1 MAGHVGPVGARK
13 DLGVNELMKLPKF
26 DYVKPTTLEEAISFL
41 QQQDAKVL
49 AGGQS
54 LLPMMAYRMA
64 SPSLLV
70 DVRSIPELSSIR
82 FGDQVIAVGACV
94 RWVELLKNKRLL
106 EQQPLIAEAVQHI
119 AHYAIRNRGT
129 IGGSLS
135 HADPAAEM
143 PAVAL
148 CCDAELRT
156 CSSSGWRR
164 IPISEFLLGPLT
176 TALEPDEILVEVE
189 FPKWRR
195 ARKFAFVEFAR
206 RKGDFALAGICL
218 ALDLDDSSRVTQAR
232 VVCFGASDIQRRL
245 SATEAFLE
253 TELLNPAVCAAA
265 GELAASEIEAATDIH
280 ATAEYRKSLSGTLLK
295 RSLLGMLGEDP
306 RYAS

>member
-1 MAGHVGPVGARK
+1 LGPIGARK
-13 DLGVNELMKLPKF
+13 DLGVSERMKLPKF
-26 DYVKPTTLEEAISFL
+26 DYVKPKTLEEAIGFL
-41 QQQDAKVL
+41 RQEDAKVL

-64 SPSLLV
+64 APSLLV
-70 DVRSIPELSSIR
+70 DVRSISELSSIR
-82 FGDQVIAVGACV
+82 FGEELIAVGACV
-94 RWVELLKNKRLL
+94 RWVELLKNGRLT
-106 EQQPLIAEAVQHI
+106 EQQPLIPEAVQHI

-148 CCDAELRT
+148 CCDAKLHT
-156 CSSSGWRR
+156 CSSNGWRR

-195 ARKFAFVEFAR
+195 GRKFAFVEFAR

-218 ALDLDDSSRVTQAR
+218 ALDLHDSSCVTQAR
-232 VVCFGASDIQRRL
+232 VVCFGASDVQRRL
-245 SATEAFLE
+245 STTEAFLE
-253 TELLNPAVCAAA
+253 TEFLTPAACAAA
-265 GELAASEIEAATDIH
+265 GELAASEIEASTDIH

-295 RSLLGMLGEDP
+295 RALLGMLGEDP

>member
-1 MAGHVGPVGARK
+1 
-13 DLGVNELMKLPKF
+13 MKLPKF
-26 DYVKPTTLEEAISFL
+26 DYVKPGTLDEAVDLL
-41 QQQDAKVL
+41 QREDAKVL

-64 SPSLLV
+64 APSLLI
-70 DVRSIPELSSIR
+70 DVRAICELSSIR
-82 FGDQVIAVGACV
+82 FDEEVTAIGACV
-94 RWVELLKNKRLL
+94 RWVELLENARLK
-106 EQQPLIAEAVQHI
+106 ERQPLIPEAVQHI

-148 CCDAELRT
+148 CCDATLRAR
-156 CSSSGWRR
+156 SSRGWRR
-164 IPISEFLLGPLT
+164 IPIYDFLLGPLT
-176 TALEPDEILVEVE
+176 TTLEPDEVLVDVE

-195 ARKFAFVEFAR
+195 GRKFAFAEFAR

-218 ALDLDDSSRVTQAR
+218 ALDLNEDLHVAQAR
-232 VVCFGASDIQRRL
+232 VVSFGISDVQRRL

-253 TELLNPAVCAAA
+253 TVVLTPAVCAAA
-265 GELAASEIEAATDIH
+265 AELAASEIDASTDLH
-280 ATAEYRKSLSGTLLK
+280 ATSEYRKSLSGTLLK
-295 RSLLGMLGEDP
+295 RSLLGMLGERWHD
-306 RYAS
+306 ADQV